1 MKYYHTLILFFA
13 LNITF
18 VNAQG
23 VGIGTTNPSGELHIN
38 DADNNSSVVT
48 RMTTATQEFILG
60 LNVSSQCFIGTQSAH
75 DVRIRTNGTTRLT
88 IDEDGNVGLGT
99 TTPSE
104 KLEIK
109 NGSVFAS
116 NLGSTNEKG
125 FLLGESTT
133 PVYGWVYDG
142 IGSGNNNQLHLRE
155 YLGDESDVLTVRGD
169 GRLFLNNLASTNAR
183 PLIVDSD
190 GSIKAGPEFHYYA
203 GGAFGSVDSH
213 QEYLKLPDGVRL
225 VSVTI
230 WYLDDSDNG
239 SVEFRISKNNFS
251 GGTED
256 AVLFT
261 SSESF
266 ASTAFQTQTINVP
279 SSFGVIDNNNFLYSL
294 YTYESNGFLGGDL
307 YVGRFKIKYHYE

>member
-1 MKYYHTLILFFA
+1 M
-13 LNITF
+13 ITF

-88 IDEDGNVGLGT
+88 IDEAGNVGLGT
-99 TTPSE
+99 TAPSE

-155 YLGDESDVLTVRGD
+155 YLGAESDILTIKGD
-169 GRLFLNNLASTNAR
+169 GRLFLNNLSGGNAR

-190 GSIKAGPEFHYYA
+190 GSIKAGPAFHYIN
-203 GGAFGSVDSH
+203 GGRIFTDESYSEFL
-213 QEYLKLPDGVRL
+213 QIPDGVRL
-225 VSVTI
+225 VSITI
-230 WYLDDSDNG
+230 RFLDNSDNG
-239 SVEFRISKNNFS
+239 GIRFSLNKNDIFN
-251 GGTED
+251 GGT
-256 AVLFT
+256 T
-261 SSESF
+261 SSVTYNSPNSF
-266 ASTAFQTQTINVP
+266 ASTAYQVQVINVP
-279 SSFGVIDNNNFLYSL
+279 SSFGIIDNSNFHYFI
-294 YTYESNGFLGGDL
+294 YGFESNGLFGGPLDIGR
-307 YVGRFKIKYHYE
+307 YVIKYKYE